1 MIITQMKKEHLS
13 AVMKIERDSFTHPWS
28 EHSFVSELENPK
40 SYAFVAI
47 DNDEVIGFAVLS
59 VVLDEGS
66 LLDIAVDK
74 SHRRKGVAKKLFEA
88 VQKVAEDNK
97 LSFITLEVRVSG
109 TPAISLYKAMGFE
122 QVAIRK
128 NYYSNPIE
136 DAVLMTKF
144 FETGE

>member
-1 MIITQMKKEHLS
+1 MQKEHLS

>member
-1 MIITQMKKEHLS
+1 MIITQMQKEHLS

>member
-1 MIITQMKKEHLS
+1 MIITQMQKEHLS

-74 SHRRKGVAKKLFEA
+74 SYRRKGVAKKLFEA

>member
-1 MIITQMKKEHLS
+1 MIITQMQKEHLS

-66 LLDIAVDK
+66 LLDIAVNK

>member
-1 MIITQMKKEHLS
+1 MIITQMQKEHLS

-28 EHSFVSELENPK
+28 EHSFVSELENHK